1 MQTTTKALIDYVSEE
16 TGKRIGLKGE
26 STFIDLATGEQ
37 IDPSIVNECAKKK
50 ESDDIEAE
58 KNKGLS
64 EINTWYEVEAAK
76 LTRGYPNTEIT
87 TWNKQEQ
94 EARAYQADITA
105 QVPFIKELAL
115 ARGVELDVLVVK
127 IIEKAD
133 AYAVN
138 IGTLTGQR
146 QKKEDELLASLGS

>member
-1 MQTTTKALIDYVSEE
+1 MQTATKALIDYVSEE
-16 TGKRIGLKGE
+16 TGKRIGLRGE
-26 STFIDLATGEQ
+26 NTFIDIATGEQ
-37 IDPSIVNECAKKK
+37 IEATIVEQCKVRKQT
-50 ESDDIEAE
+50 DDIEAE
-58 KNKGLS
+58 KNQGLK
-64 EINTWYEVEAAK
+64 EINDWYELEASK
-76 LTRGYPNTEIT
+76 LTRGYPDTEIN

-94 EARAYQADITA
+94 EARAYQADNTA
-105 QVPFIKELAL
+105 QVPFIKELSL

-146 QKKEDELLASLGS
+146 QKKEDELLASLGN